1 MKTENVV
8 NTVAKI
14 LSKVNWKLSGKTLA
28 KLLNLL
34 GCRTQNGDKYAG
46 ERGIYHL
53 LSTLYDKAV
62 QNGDESL
69 AKKIATCF
77 KGKNGYPWDK

>member
-1 MKTENVV
+1 MKSENVV

-34 GCRTQNGDKYAG
+34 GCRTQDDDKYTG
-46 ERGIYHL
+46 KRGIYHL
-53 LSTLYDKAV
+53 LSTLYDKAI

-69 AKKIATCF
+69 AHKIATSF
-77 KGKNGYPWDK
+77 KGKNGHCWKE